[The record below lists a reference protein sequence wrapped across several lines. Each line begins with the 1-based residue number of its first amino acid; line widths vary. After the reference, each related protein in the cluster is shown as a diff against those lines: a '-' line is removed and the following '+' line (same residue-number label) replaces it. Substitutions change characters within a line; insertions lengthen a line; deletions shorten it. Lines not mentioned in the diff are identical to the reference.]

1 MKIKIF
7 ILTLFVSGSILAQ
20 NFSGRATY
28 KTHRKSPSMQLD
40 SISMP
45 GDPAMQEKLQAQF
58 EAQMRKM
65 FQKTF
70 ILDFTRAESMYKEE
84 QVLDAP
90 KVPQQNGL
98 MVIFEGGS
106 GSSEEF
112 YKNLN
117 EQRITN
123 KKELMGKVFLIKDN
137 FIEYDWELTGETKN
151 IGIYTCYKA
160 VFEKEE
166 DTIELDFVDGEMQE
180 INKTKKTTVIAWYTP
195 NIPISNGP
203 GNYGGLPGLIL
214 EVNDASAA
222 VLEVVTGNSDAFI
235 ISASSAVE
243 FQASN
248 PTTTAILWDPV
259 DYSPIGMRVSKL
271 VRVDVLLNGQTVD
284 ALSALI
290 HIENSVTIGKKMCAK
305 LKELIPRQQFDIPIQ
320 AAIGAKIISR
330 ETVKAVR
337 KDVTAKC
344 YGGDISRK
352 RKLLENQKKGKKRMR
367 QVGSV
372 EIPQEAFMAVLKL
385 ND

>member
-1 MKIKIF
+1 
-7 ILTLFVSGSILAQ
+7 
-20 NFSGRATY
+20 
-28 KTHRKSPSMQLD
+28 
-40 SISMP
+40 
-45 GDPAMQEKLQAQF
+45 
-58 EAQMRKM
+58 
-65 FQKTF
+65 
-70 ILDFTRAESMYKEE
+70 MYKEE

-214 EVNDASAA
+214 EVNDDGLTI
-222 VLEVVTGNSDAFI
+222 VCTEVVLNPSETIVIKAPSKGKQVTQKKFEE
-235 ISASSAVE
+235 IS
-243 FQASN
+243 
-248 PTTTAILWDPV
+248 
-259 DYSPIGMRVSKL
+259 
-271 VRVDVLLNGQTVD
+271 
-284 ALSALI
+284 
-290 HIENSVTIGKKMCAK
+290 IEKS
-305 LKELIPRQQFDIPIQ
+305 KELMNRFKSRDGGGAFEIQ
-320 AAIGAKIISR
+320 IG
-330 ETVKAVR
+330 
-337 KDVTAKC
+337 
-344 YGGDISRK
+344 G
-352 RKLLENQKKGKKRMR
+352 
-367 QVGSV
+367 
-372 EIPQEAFMAVLKL
+372 
-385 ND
+385 

>member
-1 MKIKIF
+1 MSTKIF
-7 ILTLFVSGSILAQ
+7 MLTLFVSGSILAQ

-45 GDPAMQEKLQAQF
+45 GDAAMQEKLQAQF

-70 ILDFTRAESMYKEE
+70 ILDFTREESMYKEE

-98 MVIFEGGS
+98 MVIIEGGS
-106 GSSEEF
+106 GGSEEF

-137 FIEYDWELTGETKN
+137 FIEYDWEFTGETKN

-160 VFEKEE
+160 VFEKEQ
-166 DTIELDFVDGEMQE
+166 DTIELDFVDGEIQE

-214 EVNDASAA
+214 EVNDGGLTI
-222 VLEVVTGNSDAFI
+222 VCTEVVL
-235 ISASSAVE
+235 
-243 FQASN
+243 N
-248 PTTTAILWDPV
+248 PSETIVIKAP
-259 DYSPIGMRVSKL
+259 SK
-271 VRVDVLLNGQTVD
+271 GKQ
-284 ALSALI
+284 
-290 HIENSVTIGKKMCAK
+290 VT
-305 LKELIPRQQFDIPIQ
+305 
-320 AAIGAKIISR
+320 
-330 ETVKAVR
+330 
-337 KDVTAKC
+337 
-344 YGGDISRK
+344 
-352 RKLLENQKKGKKRMR
+352 QKKFEEISLEKSKEMMNRFRSRDG
-367 QVGSV
+367 GSSF
-372 EIPQEAFMAVLKL
+372 EIQIGE
-385 ND
+385 